1 MWYNGGMNK
10 EMPKA
15 LNKTKVYLDTS
26 VISYL
31 EQDDAPEQ
39 RQITRE
45 VWETLKSGEYD
56 ILISNVVVRELSE
69 CSDDAKR
76 NALLGHLDEIQYK
89 LVDVTEKTVEVAEH
103 IIDFGILKQKSFDD
117 CQHIAAAI
125 VNNCDFIISWNFKHI
140 VNVKTIKGIKVLTTM
155 EGYKDVAIYPPSALQ
170 EEKDGND

>member
-1 MWYNGGMNK
+1 MTNEK
-10 EMPKA
+10 SIPKA

-39 RQITRE
+39 KQITRE
-45 VWETLKSGEYD
+45 VWENLKNGNYD
-56 ILISNVVVRELSE
+56 IVLSNVVIRELSE
-69 CSDDAKR
+69 CSDEKKR
-76 NALLGHLDEIQYK
+76 DRLLAHLSEISYQ
-89 LVDVTEKTVEVAEH
+89 LVEVTEKTIEIAEQ

-140 VNVKTIKGIKVLTTM
+140 VNVKTIKGIKILTTM

-170 EEKDGND
+170 EENDGNE

>member
-1 MWYNGGMNK
+1 
-10 EMPKA
+10 MPKA

>member
-1 MWYNGGMNK
+1 MLEENTFIGT
-10 EMPKA
+10 

-39 RQITRE
+39 KQVTRE
-45 VWETLKSGEYD
+45 IWEILKGGMYD
-56 ILISNVVVRELSE
+56 IIISDVVVRELSE
-69 CSDDAKR
+69 CSDKVKR
-76 NALLGHLDEIQYK
+76 EALLNHLNEIRYK
-89 LVDVTEKTVEVAEH
+89 LVEVTEKTIELAEH

-155 EGYKDVAIYPPSALQ
+155 EGYKDVSIYPPSALQ
-170 EEKDGND
+170 EECDGNV

>member
-1 MWYNGGMNK
+1 MAK
-10 EMPKA
+10 EKSILKT

-39 RQITRE
+39 KRITRE
-45 VWETLKSGEYD
+45 VWEILKNGMYD
-56 ILISNVVVRELSE
+56 IIISNVVIRELSE
-69 CSDDAKR
+69 CSDKIKR
-76 NALLGHLDEIQYK
+76 EVLLKHLNEIQYK
-89 LVDVTEKTVEVAEH
+89 LVDVTEKTVEIAEQ

-140 VNVKTIKGIKVLTTM
+140 VNVKTIKGIKILTTM

-170 EEKDGND
+170 EENDGND

>member
-1 MWYNGGMNK
+1 MMNDGMLK
-10 EMPKA
+10 V

-31 EQDDAPEQ
+31 EQDDAPE
-39 RQITRE
+39 RKKITCE
-45 VWETLKSGEYD
+45 VWETLKSGKYD

-69 CSDDAKR
+69 CSDQVKR
-76 NALLGHLDEIQYK
+76 NLLLKHLDEIQYE
-89 LVDVTEKTVEVAEH
+89 LVDVTEKTVELAEH

-140 VNVKTIKGIKVLTTM
+140 VNVKTIRGIKILTTM
-155 EGYKDVAIYPPSALQ
+155 EGYKDIAIYPPSALQ
-170 EEKDGND
+170 EEIDGND